1 MAFFFT
7 SAYISYILVKCYFST
22 KTAHSFMHT
31 KNLVIPT
38 YQQTFPHYPQ
48 IQIILLTVL
57 CEKHATIYRITT
69 SYAQVINILCISTDV
84 RCFYSLT
91 PVDNYLKNLSI
102 HQCSSCNI
110 STFFSHIKKRYHR
123 I

>member
-1 MAFFFT
+1 
-7 SAYISYILVKCYFST
+7 
-22 KTAHSFMHT
+22 MHT

-69 SYAQVINILCISTDV
+69 SYAQVINISTNGE
-84 RCFYSLT
+84 REKEYLEQT
-91 PVDNYLKNLSI
+91 LPVI
-102 HQCSSCNI
+102 Q
-110 STFFSHIKKRYHR
+110 R